1 MKINS
6 VTFANQSVT
15 DNKKNQVS
23 FKTYNPERASMIQRR
38 LAAKGVSAHLDG
50 NDFVAECVEK
60 VTDVFK
66 KLFGDSAL
74 PKEVGFK
81 PLREGAYGRYWDV
94 DDTVLMNSDLDFKC
108 FYNMDRLKEE
118 MMKYKKIILPTWLS
132 SLHPGHTFVHEFSH
146 AAHWH
151 HLKDR
156 NGYNNAKKVWDGLAG
171 TTVPTPIGRLITRF
185 KLSNYAVD
193 GNDMCEFMA
202 ERMSKDICD
211 GLTDVMWVPYKDID
225 VDYSSIFSRKWNYR
239 YSSPQSYIDYFTQ
252 QVWNGDLDEAKRVGD
267 KVEQYLAELDAEPVP
282 DAIANAVG
290 VAHSLGVPLFNDIAD
305 GVSNFFEKLT
315 DKLDRRNKI
324 GID

>member
-1 MKINS
+1 MCMKINS
-6 VTFANQSVT
+6 VTFANQYVT

-94 DDTVLMNSDLDFKC
+94 D
-108 FYNMDRLKEE
+108 
-118 MMKYKKIILPTWLS
+118 
-132 SLHPGHTFVHEFSH
+132 
-146 AAHWH
+146 
-151 HLKDR
+151 
-156 NGYNNAKKVWDGLAG
+156 
-171 TTVPTPIGRLITRF
+171 
-185 KLSNYAVD
+185 
-193 GNDMCEFMA
+193 
-202 ERMSKDICD
+202 
-211 GLTDVMWVPYKDID
+211 
-225 VDYSSIFSRKWNYR
+225 YSSIFSRKWNYR

-267 KVEQYLAELDAEPVP
+267 KVEQYLTELDAEPVP
-282 DAIANAVG
+282 DVIANVVG